1 MVLTAGSLCALE
13 IATNRNSESFLL
25 KTMVLGLIILCMPF
39 LSGCGSGGNGAND
52 PIATDNQNTPSS
64 GGGVGGSSAPSGS
77 ATASLAW
84 NPVADSSVHG
94 YYVHYGQQSPHS
106 SGSCAYQQIAYSSS
120 PSATI
125 TGLAPNTTYFFAVS
139 ATNGRHS
146 ACSNE
151 VSLHTAPI

>member
-13 IATNRNSESFLL
+13 VATNRNSESFLFG
-25 KTMVLGLIILCMPF
+25 TMVLGLIILCMPF
-39 LSGCGSGGNGAND
+39 LSGCGSGGDGENVS
-52 PIATDNQNTPSS
+52 IATDALNAPSS
-64 GGGVGGSSAPSGS
+64 GGGSGGTSSPSGS

-106 SGSCAYQQIAYSSS
+106 SGSCAYHHIVFSSS
-120 PSATI
+120 PSAII

-139 ATNGRHS
+139 ATNGRLS

>member
-1 MVLTAGSLCALE
+1 MVLTTLPLRPRKTPEKS
-13 IATNRNSESFLL
+13 TSESLL
-25 KTMVLGLIILCMPF
+25 FRSIVLGLIVLCLPLF
-39 LSGCGSGGNGAND
+39 SGCGSGGDGENVS
-52 PIATDNQNTPSS
+52 IATDALNTPSS
-64 GGGVGGSSAPSGS
+64 GGGSGGTSSPSGS

-106 SGSCAYQQIAYSSS
+106 SGSCAYHHIVFSSS
-120 PSATI
+120 PSAII

-139 ATNGRHS
+139 ATNGRLS

>member
-1 MVLTAGSLCALE
+1 MVLTTLPLRPRKTPGS
-13 IATNRNSESFLL
+13 TRGKSFLFRSIA
-25 KTMVLGLIILCMPF
+25 LGLMVICLPF

-52 PIATDNQNTPSS
+52 PITTGNQNTPSS
-64 GGGVGGSSAPSGS
+64 GGGAGGTSAPSGS

-84 NPVADSSVHG
+84 NPVADPSVYG
-94 YYVHYGQQSPHS
+94 YYVHYGQQSPSS

-125 TGLAPNTTYFFAVS
+125 TGLAPNTTYYFAVS
-139 ATNGRHS
+139 ATNGSHS

-151 VSLHTAPI
+151 VSLQTAPA

>member
-1 MVLTAGSLCALE
+1 MVLTAGSLRTLE
-13 IATNRNSESFLL
+13 IATNRNSESFLFR
-25 KTMVLGLIILCMPF
+25 TMVLGLFILCIPF
-39 LSGCGSGGNGAND
+39 LSGCGSGGDGENGL
-52 PIATDNQNTPSS
+52 IAIDS
-64 GGGVGGSSAPSGS
+64 GGGSGGTSSPSGS

-106 SGSCAYQQIAYSSS
+106 SGSCAYQHIVFSSS

-125 TGLAPNTTYFFAVS
+125 RGLAPNTTYFFAVS
-139 ATNGRHS
+139 ATNGRLS